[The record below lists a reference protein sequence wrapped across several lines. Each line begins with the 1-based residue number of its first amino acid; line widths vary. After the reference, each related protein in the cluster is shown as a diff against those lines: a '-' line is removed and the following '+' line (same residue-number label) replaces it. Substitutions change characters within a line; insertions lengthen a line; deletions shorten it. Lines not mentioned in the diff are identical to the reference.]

1 MKFKAFT
8 LIELMVVLAIIVI
21 IATAS
26 VPQVQVWIA
35 RNRGNQAVS
44 QIISDFSKAKSIAGY
59 VINDTGDYIGQR
71 PQTAIM
77 FKKTRYLILQKTAMS
92 GSWNESTD
100 TVLKRVV
107 LPMKVMLDY
116 VNNGSTSDTLAST
129 PTLVF
134 TSSGRIKNSAT
145 NLVISSLTGLGGAMS
160 CADVSSPINGKRVF
174 FAILRS
180 MINDNDGI
188 YYRIEIAESG
198 EYVVCSATSSAG
210 VPNFSLNT
218 EGHGYIE
225 L

>member
-1 MKFKAFT
+1 
-8 LIELMVVLAIIVI
+8 
-21 IATAS
+21 
-26 VPQVQVWIA
+26 
-35 RNRGNQAVS
+35 
-44 QIISDFSKAKSIAGY
+44 
-59 VINDTGDYIGQR
+59 
-71 PQTAIM
+71 
-77 FKKTRYLILQKTAMS
+77 
-92 GSWNESTD
+92 
-100 TVLKRVV
+100 
-107 LPMKVMLDY
+107 MKVMLDY

-145 NLVISSLTGLGGAMS
+145 NLVISSLTGLGGGMS